1 MPLSKVSKEAQTCV
15 NDINQYDAVPFLCR
29 NSVRHQMAMIAAVD
43 KPGLDLVQR
52 AKLLLGMEKPDPALV
67 RQIHDI
73 QPLPLP
79 VKRRG
84 VPGRMGVPVAG
95 NVWVWPD
102 ESRKDTYKAVIADSL
117 KMAEIGIFITK
128 MT

>member
-1 MPLSKVSKEAQTCV
+1 
-15 NDINQYDAVPFLCR
+15 
-29 NSVRHQMAMIAAVD
+29 MAMIAAVD